1 MKVKSAEFLKSAML
15 PEQFPRDG
23 RPEFAFAGRSNV
35 GKSSLLNRLLNR
47 RGLAKTSSTPGKTQ
61 TINFF
66 SVNNAFYLVDLPGYG
81 YARVPRD
88 VKQKWHKAMNDYL
101 ADRPPLRLVVQ
112 LVDSRHPP
120 SYKDAEML
128 ALLETAKVPA
138 LIVATK
144 IDKVAKS
151 QRPSNIKA
159 IYKALELDEDA
170 LVIPFSAVTGEG
182 VHEIWRV
189 IEDHT
194 QKT

>member
-1 MKVKSAEFLKSAML
+1 MKIKSAEFLKSAML
-15 PEQFPRDG
+15 PEQFPRAG

-66 SVNNAFYLVDLPGYG
+66 TVNDAIYLVDLPGYG
-81 YARVPRD
+81 YAKVPRD

-101 ADRPPLRLVVQ
+101 VNRPPLRLVVQ
-112 LVDSRHPP
+112 LVDSRHAPTA
-120 SYKDAEML
+120 KDAEML
-128 ALLETAKVPA
+128 GLLETAKVPA

-151 QRPSNIKA
+151 QRANNIKG

-170 LVIPFSAVTGEG
+170 LVIPFSAITGEG
-182 VHEIWRV
+182 AEEIWRV
-189 IEDHT
+189 IEELT
-194 QKT
+194 

>member
-1 MKVKSAEFLKSAML
+1 MKIKSAEFLKSAML

-66 SVNNAFYLVDLPGYG
+66 TVNDAIYLVDLPGYG
-81 YARVPRD
+81 YAKVPRD

-101 ADRPPLRLVVQ
+101 VNRPPLRLVVQ
-112 LVDSRHPP
+112 LVDSRHAPTA
-120 SYKDAEML
+120 KDAEML
-128 ALLETAKVPA
+128 GLLETAKVPA

-151 QRPSNIKA
+151 QRANNIKG

-170 LVIPFSAVTGEG
+170 LVIPFSAITGEG
-182 VHEIWRV
+182 AEEIWRV
-189 IEDHT
+189 IEELT
-194 QKT
+194 

>member
-1 MKVKSAEFLKSAML
+1 MKIKSAEFLKSAML

-66 SVNNAFYLVDLPGYG
+66 TVNDAIYLVDLPGYG
-81 YARVPRD
+81 YAKVPRD

-101 ADRPPLRLVVQ
+101 VNRPPLRLVVQ
-112 LVDSRHPP
+112 LVDSRHAPTA
-120 SYKDAEML
+120 KDAEML
-128 ALLETAKVPA
+128 GLLETAKVPA

-151 QRPSNIKA
+151 QRANNIKG

-182 VHEIWRV
+182 AEEIWRV
-189 IEDHT
+189 IEELT
-194 QKT
+194 